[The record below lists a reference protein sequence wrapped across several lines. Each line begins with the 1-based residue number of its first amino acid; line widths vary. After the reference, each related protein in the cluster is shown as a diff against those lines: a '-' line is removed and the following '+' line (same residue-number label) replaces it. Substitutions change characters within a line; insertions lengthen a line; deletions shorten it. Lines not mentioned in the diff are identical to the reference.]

1 MLFFFFKQKT
11 AYEMRISDWSS
22 DVCSSD
28 LNLRAAVLIPD
39 REWLYERCDRRFDE
53 MIACGA
59 AAEVAALL
67 ARGLSPTLPVMRA
80 IGVPELAAYVRDEI
94 DLETAAAAARQATR
108 NYAKRQLTWFRN
120 QPPESWSRAASAE
133 EAAALMLDRKSTRL

>member
-1 MLFFFFKQKT
+1 
-11 AYEMRISDWSS
+11 
-22 DVCSSD
+22 
-28 LNLRAAVLIPD
+28 
-39 REWLYERCDRRFDE
+39 

-120 QPPESWSRAASAE
+120 QPPASWSRDASAE
-133 EAAALMLDRKSTRL
+133 AEAALLGTEATRGGKAGVR

>member
-80 IGVPELAAYVRDEI
+80 LGVPELAAYVRDEI
-94 DLETAAAAARQATR
+94 DLEPAADAGRQRQRHYAHRQQIGTA
-108 NYAKRQLTWFRN
+108 
-120 QPPESWSRAASAE
+120 
-133 EAAALMLDRKSTRL
+133 

>member
-80 IGVPELAAYVRDEI
+80 IGVSELAAYVRDEI

-120 QPPESWSRAASAE
+120 QPPD
-133 EAAALMLDRKSTRL
+133 DRKSTRLNSSH

>member
-94 DLETAAAAARQATR
+94 DLEPAAAAAPQATR
-108 NYAKRQLTWFRN
+108 HCAKRQRTRFRDQ
-120 QPPESWSRAASAE
+120 QPATLSRAASAGQ
-133 EAAALMLDRKSTRL
+133 ATAQMIRKNTI

>member
-67 ARGLSPTLPVMRA
+67 SRGLSLTLPVMRA
-80 IGVPELAAYVRDEI
+80 IGVPDLAAYVRAENE
-94 DLETAAAAARQATR
+94 LATAAAAARPVTR
-108 NYAKRQLTWFRN
+108 NYYNKPLKRFHTSTPYRR
-120 QPPESWSRAASAE
+120 SRGSPTEDVVAHA
-133 EAAALMLDRKSTRL
+133 